1 MDSPRKVF
9 VVGLVGGVAS
19 GKSRVAQG
27 IAAQGGAVID
37 ADRLGHDVLL
47 RPLVTQQ
54 LARQFGPSVL
64 AAGGGVDR
72 QALGGLV
79 FGNTPAAAVALKQ
92 LEAIVHP
99 QIRAQAISELTR
111 LRNSQPPPTAIV
123 IDAPLLLEADW
134 APLCDVIFF
143 VDTPIEIR
151 RQRALQRGWSGEHFD
166 AREQAQMSLDEKRRA
181 ATHIID
187 GTADEGQLRSTLA
200 RLLREMQAAVGG

>member
-37 ADRLGHDVLL
+37 ADRLGHDVLQ
-47 RPLVTQQ
+47 RPLVAQQ
-54 LARQFGPSVL
+54 LARQFGPLVL

-72 QALGGLV
+72 QALGSLV
-79 FGNTPAAAVALKQ
+79 FGNTPAAAVALKK

-111 LRNSQPPPTAIV
+111 LRSSQPPPTAIV
-123 IDAPLLLEADW
+123 IDAPLLLEAGW

-151 RQRALQRGWSGEHFD
+151 RQRALRRGWSDDHFD
-166 AREQAQMSLDEKRRA
+166 AREQAQMPLDEKRRA
-181 ATHIID
+181 ATHVIN
-187 GTADEGQLRSTLA
+187 GTADEAHLHSTIA
-200 RLLREMQAAVGG
+200 RLLGEMQSAARG